1 MRFRGIGSDRGKSG
15 GKTMQRN
22 FFVCLLTVAVV
33 LCGVGAQAQFAKG
46 DPAPMIKAKD
56 LNGKDVDLD
65 KIIAEGRAFVMLFF
79 FTTQTGED
87 MAVKLGKIHTAYGGK
102 NLDIIALGLQEEQQA
117 LRDFAQNLKISYY
130 VIDKTAIGNAEW
142 LAKINTLPLTLFVVT
157 QTKTIGKIVAGG
169 GSTQAML
176 LESVAETFFQQ
187 GKTAEATAVADQAIA
202 AGEDPKAAT
211 EIKGYSLAAEGKL
224 DAAESEFGK
233 INSTAGLAK
242 VAYDKGDF
250 AKAAEV
256 ADKAPD
262 DAYAQTVKGEA
273 LLKSGKPEEAAA
285 SLNKA
290 STSPGGTDWQQSEL
304 ANTQGRVVHQAG
316 NTDGASAN
324 YQKAIALDPY
334 NVVALS
340 NEGAAQRE
348 KGNLEGAKASLE
360 RATSIRT
367 DDMTNVLLKQV
378 KDELEKSNDT
388 KRGELIRAQITELK
402 DRFTQMKAAG
412 TLAADQWSSRPLVL
426 AFLPS
431 RNQSGVFFERAGAE
445 VVLQREIE
453 TKLQADTRCGIVER
467 SMLDKLLQELNLG
480 SSELA
485 TADTQKRLGNVLSAS
500 LLGFI
505 EYAQSAAGLSMYVR
519 LVDTETTSIVM
530 QASQPV
536 DEKNPS
542 AVAEAVA
549 TKILAEAVDGR
560 ELKGLIADATDENA
574 IMINLGRKYG
584 VKQGQAFI
592 ALQDGQPVQVGGRVI
607 AKKQEPAAKLVVTSV
622 EDDYAICKLEKK
634 VEGAKLV
641 KEMKIKSSK

>member
-1 MRFRGIGSDRGKSG
+1 MYRKS
-15 GKTMQRN
+15 TVWLQAIALC
-22 FFVCLLTVAVV
+22 VCS
-33 LCGVGAQAQFAKG
+33 VGAQAQFVKG
-46 DPAPMIKAKD
+46 DPAPMIQAVDVNNKEVD
-56 LNGKDVDLD
+56 LN
-65 KIIAEGRAFVMLFF
+65 KIIGEGRDFVMLFF

-87 MAVKLGKIHTAYGGK
+87 MAVKLGKIHMLYGGK
-102 NLDIIALGLQEEQQA
+102 QLEVIALGLQEEQQA
-117 LRDFAQNLKISYY
+117 LRDFAQNLRISYY
-130 VIDKTAIGNAEW
+130 IIDKAALGNAEW
-142 LAKINTLPLTLFVVT
+142 LGKIDTLPLTLFVVT
-157 QTKTIGKIVAGG
+157 QTKTIGKIVSGG
-169 GSTQAML
+169 GSTQAKL

-187 GKTAEATAVADQAIA
+187 RKTAEAAAVADQAIA

-233 INSTAGLAK
+233 IDSAAGLAK
-242 VAYDKGDF
+242 VAYDKGDY
-250 AKAAEV
+250 AKAV
-256 ADKAPD
+256 QIADQAPD
-262 DAYAQTVKGEA
+262 DAYAQTIKSEA

-290 STSPGGTDWQQSEL
+290 ASTPGGTEWQQSEL
-304 ANTQGRVVHQAG
+304 VNTQGRVAHQSG
-316 NTDGASAN
+316 NADGAIAN

-348 KGNLEGAKASLE
+348 KGNLQGAKESLE
-360 RATSIRT
+360 RASSIRE
-367 DDMTNVLLKQV
+367 DNMTNILLKQV
-378 KDELEKSNDT
+378 KEELEKNNDT
-388 KRGELIRAQITELK
+388 KRGELIRSQISELK
-402 DRFTQMKAAG
+402 DRYDKMKSGG
-412 TLAADQWSSRPLVL
+412 TLPQDQWSSRPLVL

-431 RNQSGVFFERAGAE
+431 RNQSGVFFERAGAD

-453 TKLQADTRCGIVER
+453 TKLQADKRCGIVER

-485 TADTQKRLGNVLSAS
+485 TADTQKRLGNVLSAT

-536 DEKNPS
+536 DENNPS
-542 AVAEAVA
+542 GVADAVVA
-549 TKILAEAVDGR
+549 KVLAEAVDGR

-574 IMINLGRKYG
+574 VMINLGRKYG
-584 VKQGQAFI
+584 VKEGQTFI
-592 ALQDGQPVQVGGRVI
+592 ALKEGQPVQVGGRTI

-622 EDDYAICKLEKK
+622 EDDYATCKVEKK
-634 VEGAKLV
+634 VEGAQLA